1 MSYPSMPPMDPFAVP
16 EADVGAAPEVS
27 QGPPQR
33 EEPSHPGQ
41 FEELPKRV
49 SIIPIIYNIHVYK
62 IIISMVGMNLKS
74 S

>member
-49 SIIPIIYNIHVYK
+49 SITQCII
-62 IIISMVGMNLKS
+62 
-74 S
+74 